1 MILMEIDM
9 INTNIFL
16 FSVDNEEFFV
26 EIPEIYSYKVIP
38 QNIINQLDVAY
49 LEYGNNCIKKY
60 KSFFEV
66 TQLIIKFNQRKL
78 KQIFYKDF
86 DSAVNFHHHDF
97 SDFLKNI

>member
-26 EIPEIYSYKVIP
+26 EIPEIYSYKAIP

-86 DSAVNFHHHDF
+86 DRAVNFHHHDF
-97 SDFLKNI
+97 SNFLKNI

>member
-1 MILMEIDM
+1 M

-26 EIPEIYSYKVIP
+26 EIPEIYAYKIIP

-66 TQLIIKFNQRKL
+66 TQLIIKFNQRKP

-86 DSAVNFHHHDF
+86 DRTVNFHHHDF